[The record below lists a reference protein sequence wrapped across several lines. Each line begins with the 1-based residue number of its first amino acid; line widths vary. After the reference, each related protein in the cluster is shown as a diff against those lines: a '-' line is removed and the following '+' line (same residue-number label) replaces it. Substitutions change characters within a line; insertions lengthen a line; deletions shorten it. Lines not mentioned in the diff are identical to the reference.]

1 MTLSVNYAILTKQIY
16 LHLLGEWLNG
26 RVAVSKTVGCVF
38 ESRLPCQCPV
48 ILKMTGHLRNYW
60 IQPSHRNCFR
70 TFFHLYRSFFPA
82 PLLQTPFPR
91 CTNSTEHPDL
101 FPVPVACLVFLT
113 GYTCL
118 LFPFKRLFLS
128 AFSFFTGYFC
138 TRENPG

>member
-48 ILKMTGHLRNYW
+48 ILKMTGHLRYYW

-70 TFFHLYRSFFPA
+70 TFFTCTVLFFRHRYCKPRSHAVQIQRNILTSAPCLWLVWFFN
-82 PLLQTPFPR
+82 R
-91 CTNSTEHPDL
+91 I
-101 FPVPVACLVFLT
+101 
-113 GYTCL
+113 Y
-118 LFPFKRLFLS
+118 LS